1 MAPLMPSLRV
11 VLTFCKTIS
20 ESALEPHTNIVYS
33 LANGFS
39 YWQAQ
44 PIANAT
50 ATYLDDMAQALGH
63 IQSVSGSVDAIEFW
77 TGETGWPTDGGSN
90 YGAATASTA
99 NANTF
104 FHQGVCA
111 ALAWGTNVFYF
122 EAFDEP
128 WKPASVGQDG
138 TPAIETTWGAMT
150 ANRGTKFSLKC

>member
-1 MAPLMPSLRV
+1 
-11 VLTFCKTIS
+11 
-20 ESALEPHTNIVYS
+20 
-33 LANGFS
+33 
-39 YWQAQ
+39 
-44 PIANAT
+44 
-50 ATYLDDMAQALGH
+50 MAQALGH
-63 IQSVSGSVDAIEFW
+63 IQSVTGSVDAIEFW

-128 WKPASVGQDG
+128 WKPASVGQAG